1 MLLTWHN
8 LQYYGDLM
16 RGLREAIA
24 AAALADFVAAFHQAQ
39 AGGDR
44 VPTN

>member
-16 RGLREAIA
+16 QGLRQAIA
-24 AAALADFVAAFHQAQ
+24 AGTLDDFIAGFEAAQGGEDRRAA
-39 AGGDR
+39 
-44 VPTN
+44 